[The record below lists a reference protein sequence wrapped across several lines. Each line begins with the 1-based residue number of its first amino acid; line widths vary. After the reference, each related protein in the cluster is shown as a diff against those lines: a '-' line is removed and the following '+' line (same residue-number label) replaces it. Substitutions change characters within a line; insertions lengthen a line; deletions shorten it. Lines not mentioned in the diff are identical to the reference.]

1 MQSSQQNQLPDY
13 MSLNNTAFTY
23 LNSSNSGGQN
33 VSVGNMPE
41 SSSTAAQHLLHH
53 SGQSSE
59 LVWGSSM
66 IGSSGVG
73 PIRQSDPASVFPVN
87 AVSYSDN
94 QIANGPMFVQS
105 SAVSQDFNIN
115 AGFGEQGSDDC
126 QIVERPN
133 IFKSS
138 SSENARLPSGSSSSN
153 PYGLHLSG
161 YVEDRDGRPGN
172 SSAGRR
178 LSRKRKA
185 MEGGIGQSSG
195 SGTSNYFQHAE
206 GSAWHAAQPNA
217 GNNLS
222 ISLPS
227 ENASGTSQ
235 LGQLNQGF
243 GMSVG
248 GIPSEMPPA
257 VTATSSESS
266 HRNLRLRFS
275 SSHQLDSSPANVF
288 AAGTAVAP
296 VNYLSSHQPPRNT
309 SVNSPL
315 DLSSPAVTDGGIMQS
330 QSPLAYVPAM
340 HRSQQSSRWN
350 RNSSSR
356 PGSSSSIA
364 IAGDNRGVASHD
376 EARSRSMQ
384 RNILEHPMFI
394 PSGMR
399 DTTHSQGPWGLTSG
413 NNIAGNVAPPPPPP
427 PHSGSTAGAIPTS
440 ASNAVRIRN
449 SPQYSRRL
457 SELVR
462 RSLLASSGIQSGGL
476 ISNALPGAPAS
487 TQGMEIPSGDQGNH
501 LPQSG
506 SANFPNRRNDGAF
519 GIPLS
524 LRTLAA
530 ATATEGRSRLVSE
543 IRNVLAQM
551 RRGEGLRFE
560 DIMMLDQS
568 VLFGMADR
576 DGHRDMRLDIDNMSY
591 EELLALEDRIGY
603 VNTGL
608 SENAMKKCLK
618 KRKFKAASANQKES
632 EPCCICQE
640 EYVNGDDLGK
650 LKCGHD
656 FHTECIKQWLKQK
669 NLCPICKATI
679 GDTKEK

>member
-13 MSLNNTAFTY
+13 ISLNNTAFTY
-23 LNSSNSGGQN
+23 LNSTNSEGQN
-33 VSVGNMPE
+33 VIVGNMPE
-41 SSSTAAQHLLHH
+41 SSSIAAQNLLHH
-53 SGQSSE
+53 SGQNSE
-59 LVWGSSM
+59 LVWASSM
-66 IGSSGVG
+66 IGSSSGVG
-73 PIRQSDPASVFPVN
+73 PVRQNEPANVFPVN
-87 AVSYSDN
+87 AVSYSNN

-115 AGFGEQGSDDC
+115 AGYGEQGSDDC

-138 SSENARLPSGSSSSN
+138 SSENARLPLPSGSSSSN

-161 YVEDRDGRPGN
+161 YEDRDGRPGN

-185 MEGGIGQSSG
+185 MEGDIGQSSG
-195 SGTSNYFQHAE
+195 SGVSNYFQHAE
-206 GSAWHAAQPNA
+206 GSAWHAARSNA
-217 GNNLS
+217 NNSLS

-227 ENASGTSQ
+227 ENASGISQ

-248 GIPSEMPPA
+248 GIPSDMPPV
-257 VTATSSESS
+257 VTATRSSESS
-266 HRNLRLRFS
+266 RNLRLRFS

-296 VNYLSSHQPPRNT
+296 VNYLSPHQPPRNT
-309 SVNSPL
+309 PVNGPL
-315 DLSSPAVTDGGIMQS
+315 DLLSPTVTDGGIMRS

-340 HRSQQSSRWN
+340 HRNQQSSRWN

-364 IAGDNRGVASHD
+364 IAGDNRVVASHD

-399 DTTHSQGPWGLTSG
+399 DATHSQSPWGLTSG
-413 NNIAGNVAPPPPPP
+413 NNNVVPP
-427 PHSGSTAGAIPTS
+427 PHSGSSAGANPTS
-440 ASNAVRIRN
+440 APPNAVRIRN

-462 RSLLASSGIQSGGL
+462 RSLLASSGIQHGGH
-476 ISNALPGAPAS
+476 ITNALPGAPAS
-487 TQGMEIPSGDQGNH
+487 TQGMTIPSWDQGNH
-501 LPQSG
+501 LPPSG
-506 SANFPNRRNDGAF
+506 SANLPNRRNDGAF
-519 GIPLS
+519 GIPYS

-543 IRNVLAQM
+543 VC
-551 RRGEGLRFE
+551 
-560 DIMMLDQS
+560 S
-568 VLFGMADR
+568 
-576 DGHRDMRLDIDNMSY
+576 
-591 EELLALEDRIGY
+591 
-603 VNTGL
+603 
-608 SENAMKKCLK
+608 
-618 KRKFKAASANQKES
+618 
-632 EPCCICQE
+632 
-640 EYVNGDDLGK
+640 
-650 LKCGHD
+650 
-656 FHTECIKQWLKQK
+656 
-669 NLCPICKATI
+669 
-679 GDTKEK
+679 